1 MSNCV
6 VNFDIL
12 ALVVSEILGGPK
24 FTLESPMPP
33 CTPPSGN
40 FFVTEASTLYTSL
53 FAQNEQHIK
62 KQTIKKQQQ
71 TTKQTGINTA
81 LTKISYHM
89 TC

>member
-1 MSNCV
+1 MIGLLKFKTANSNLG
-6 VNFDIL
+6 NPEL
-12 ALVVSEILGGPK
+12 AI
-24 FTLESPMPP
+24 
-33 CTPPSGN
+33 
-40 FFVTEASTLYTSL
+40 LYTSL

-62 KQTIKKQQQ
+62 KTIKKQQQ